1 MSHSV
6 KFVVALFCGCNIS
19 AQPRG
24 VVAVFRYLDKQS
36 FVFGEKSFIW
46 TIYASLF
53 GFSLLMSAC
62 MKVKFEFPSCHFLI
76 KYITDNLFS
85 DLYYHFNLFFISP
98 LHPSRW

>member
-36 FVFGEKSFIW
+36 FVYWRKIFIW
-46 TIYASLF
+46 TIYA
-53 GFSLLMSAC
+53 
-62 MKVKFEFPSCHFLI
+62 
-76 KYITDNLFS
+76 
-85 DLYYHFNLFFISP
+85 
-98 LHPSRW
+98 

>member
-36 FVFGEKSFIW
+36 FVYWRKIFH
-46 TIYASLF
+46 L
-53 GFSLLMSAC
+53 
-62 MKVKFEFPSCHFLI
+62 
-76 KYITDNLFS
+76 DNLCIIIWFQSS
-85 DLYYHFNLFFISP
+85 DECLYESKF
-98 LHPSRW
+98 